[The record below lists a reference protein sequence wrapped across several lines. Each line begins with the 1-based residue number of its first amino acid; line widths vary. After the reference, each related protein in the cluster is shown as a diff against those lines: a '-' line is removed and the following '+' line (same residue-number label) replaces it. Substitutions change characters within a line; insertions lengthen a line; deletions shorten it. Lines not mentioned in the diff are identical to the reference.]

1 MATPKVAAAV
11 VSMDKQRLITFG
23 GLNTMATNP
32 KKWLEDEEVAL
43 AEEWTEDGTGNQARL
58 LVYNDDH
65 NTFDWVIQC
74 LIEVLDHS
82 EEQAEQLSLII
93 HFKGKATVKTAP
105 VSVLKPKKE
114 ALIDRGLSAV
124 IEEDAS

>member
-1 MATPKVAAAV
+1 MA
-11 VSMDKQRLITFG
+11 
-23 GLNTMATNP
+23 NP
-32 KKWLEDEEVAL
+32 QEWFEDEEVAL
-43 AEEWTEDGTGNQARL
+43 AVEDIDDGKGNQARL

-74 LIEVLDHS
+74 LMEVLDHT